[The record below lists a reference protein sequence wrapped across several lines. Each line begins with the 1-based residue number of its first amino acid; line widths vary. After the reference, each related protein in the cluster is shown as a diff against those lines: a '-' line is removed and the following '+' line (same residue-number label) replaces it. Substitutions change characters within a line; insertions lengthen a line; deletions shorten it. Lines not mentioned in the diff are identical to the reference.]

1 MDLDMRILG
10 KDSYWWKSEEK
21 EWAMQ
26 DRDGDWYVYR
36 KDKTPTMKTSKKR
49 KEERGAKFT
58 KEQCVI
64 IGLAAAFG
72 VSLAA
77 LIAVLIS

>member
-1 MDLDMRILG
+1 MRILG
-10 KDSYWWKSEEK
+10 EDSYWWKNEEK

-26 DRDGDWYVYR
+26 GRDGNWYVYK
-36 KDKTPTMKTSKKR
+36 KDKTPTMKISKKR
-49 KEERGAKFT
+49 RGERGGKFS

-72 VSLAA
+72 VSFAA
-77 LIAVLIS
+77 LIAILIS